1 MPYQR
6 KEEQTYRQFR
16 IIQRLYSMEVLH
28 TKDIAE
34 EYNISHRTIQRDMKT
49 ISIVFPLVKSR
60 GKYSL
65 DISILTKYSQE
76 FHFILLSA
84 FAQNIDRDTFC
95 IEKSNIVP
103 SKVAFAIEYN
113 KLPKLLGEKIVD
125 ALKKECR
132 CHFTYKKPDGSS
144 QREVDPIKLYTE
156 NSRWY
161 LIARDYKD
169 NKIKTFNLTKIKKLH
184 ILNTNTS
191 LTDEMK
197 IEADNIKSIWSSG
210 SLKGQKVVLYVKP
223 NVAHYIN
230 DIKLH
235 KTQEIVDRHHDGGL
249 EIHCTVTHKLEILP
263 AIKSWL
269 PYVYVI
275 EPKWLKEEL
284 MKALEYYR
292 DKDSKMD
299 I

>member
-1 MPYQR
+1 MPYQK

-16 IIQRLYSMEVLH
+16 IIQRLYSMEVLY
-28 TKDIAE
+28 TKYIAE
-34 EYNISHRTIQRDMKT
+34 EYNVNTRTIQRDMKK
-49 ISIVFPLVKSR
+49 ISSVFPLVKSR

-65 DISILTKYSQE
+65 DVETLTKYSQE
-76 FHFILLSA
+76 FHFVLLSA
-84 FAQNIDRDTFC
+84 FAQNIDIDTLC
-95 IEKSNIVP
+95 IEKSNIAP

-113 KLPKLLGEKIVD
+113 KLPKLLGEKIID
-125 ALKKECR
+125 ALQKECR
-132 CHFTYKKPDGSS
+132 CQFTYTKPDSSS

-169 NKIKTFNLTKIKKLH
+169 DKIKTFNLTRIKKLQ
-184 ILNTNTS
+184 ILDTPIS
-191 LTDEMK
+191 LSAEMK
-197 IEADNIKSIWSSG
+197 TEADNIKSIWSSG
-210 SLKGQKVVLYVKP
+210 SLAGQKVILYVKP

-235 KTQEIVDRHHDGGL
+235 KTQEIIDRHHDGGL
-249 EIHCTVTHKLEILP
+249 EVHCTVTHKLEILP

-269 PYVYVI
+269 PSVHII
-275 EPKWLKEEL
+275 EPKWLQEEL
-284 MKALEYYR
+284 MRDLEYY
-292 DKDSKMD
+292 KDEDWKMD